1 MPEWTQMSGPRTAL
15 VTFGAVVAGLACIL
29 RFGLGARGLIDAIVA
44 SVLVVLAAIDLE
56 RRILPN
62 VIVLPAAVV
71 VYAAQMA
78 FFPHHALEWTI
89 AAVGCAVFFFVTL
102 LVYPAGLGMGDV
114 KLGLLLGAA
123 LGWGVVGALFFGL
136 LASAVVGVAILL
148 REGVG
153 ARKKAI
159 PLGPFLAAG
168 ALVVLFFG

>member
-15 VTFGAVVAGLACIL
+15 VSFGAVIAGFACIL
-29 RFGLGARGLIDAIVA
+29 RFGLGARGLIDAFVA

-62 VIVLPAAVV
+62 VIVLPSAVV

-78 FFPHHALEWTI
+78 FFPQHALGWTI
-89 AAVGCAVFFFVTL
+89 AAVGCALFFFVTL

-123 LGWGVVGALFFGL
+123 LGAAVVAALFVGL
-136 LASAVVGVAILL
+136 LASAIVGVGMLL
-148 REGVG
+148 KEGAG

-168 ALVVLFFG
+168 ALLILYFG